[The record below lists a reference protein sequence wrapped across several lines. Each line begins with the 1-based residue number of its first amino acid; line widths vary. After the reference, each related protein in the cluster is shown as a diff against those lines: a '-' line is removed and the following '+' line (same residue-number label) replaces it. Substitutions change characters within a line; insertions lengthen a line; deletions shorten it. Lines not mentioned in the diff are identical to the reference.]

1 MSDSRDFASSSRWW
15 IWTDGR
21 IAHMHGYGTENEDG
35 EPIYQPIEVDMA
47 VCTTCDG
54 RGAYVNPN
62 IDRHGL
68 SREDFEED
76 QDFSEGYRNHD
87 YDVRCEHCQG
97 ANVIPVPR
105 NPKELRIVQECLQDR
120 HESYAEGEA
129 ERRMGA

>member
-1 MSDSRDFASSSRWW
+1 MSDPRDLASSERWW

-68 SREDFEED
+68 SREDFEAD
-76 QDFSEGYRNHD
+76 PDFEEGYRNHD
-87 YDVRCEHCQG
+87 YDVRCDHCQG
-97 ANVIPVPR
+97 GNVIPVPR
-105 NPKELRIVQECLQDR
+105 NPKELKIVQECLQDR

>member
-1 MSDSRDFASSSRWW
+1 MSDPRDFASSERWW

-35 EPIYQPIEVDMA
+35 EPIYQPIEVDME

-76 QDFSEGYRNHD
+76 PDFEDGYRNHA
-87 YDVRCEHCQG
+87 YDVQCDHCQG

-105 NPKELRIVQECLQDR
+105 NPKEGRMVEECLRDR
-120 HESYAEGEA
+120 QESYAEMEA